1 MDEIIELYSKKE
13 KIEKLSNKM
22 VRIFHLKEI
31 NKKKFLQL
39 YVQFNNN
46 YVDYISYQIDK
57 R

>member
-1 MDEIIELYSKKE
+1 
-13 KIEKLSNKM
+13 M
-22 VRIFHLKEI
+22 VRIFYLKEI

>member
-46 YVDYISYQIDK
+46 YLDYFVPN
-57 R
+57 